1 MNAQQLPIFLMH
13 VPKCAGFSVIAFLG
27 QAIAPNEIC
36 PITIDGK
43 WTWTPAQV
51 PDYKL
56 YAGHFSVDFVRAMGG
71 RGTMLIMLR
80 HPLARAVS
88 LYDYWR
94 SYRWDFINEHFPPY
108 PNNGPAVAKRF
119 ALLEFLDQPFAIDNV
134 YNHCSRMLLGNRFDE
149 LAPDEDATI
158 AEATAALREFDWV
171 GLVERFDHS
180 IARLGALLELPV
192 PQTLPR
198 ENDTA
203 ALGVANPAFEPV
215 VPTRPNEAERDK
227 ILRLNRIDLA
237 VYEAAAKLAQQ
248 GSPA

>member
-13 VPKCAGFSVIAFLG
+13 VPKCAGFSVVAFLG
-27 QAIAPNEIC
+27 QAIAPREIC
-36 PITIDGK
+36 PNTIDGK
-43 WTWTPAQV
+43 WRWEPEQV

-71 RGTMLIMLR
+71 RGTMLTMLR

-94 SYRWDFINEHFPPY
+94 SYRWDFINANFPPY

-134 YNHCSRMLLGNRFDE
+134 YNHCARMLLGSRFDE
-149 LAPDEDATI
+149 LMPDEDATI
-158 AEATAALREFDWV
+158 AEAALALREFDWI
-171 GLVERFDHS
+171 GFVEHFDMS
-180 IARLGALLELPV
+180 IARLGALLDLPV
-192 PQTLPR
+192 PSSLPR

-203 ALGVANPAFEPV
+203 ALGRANPAFEPV
-215 VPTRPNEAERDK
+215 VPTKPSQAEKDK
-227 ILRLNRIDLA
+227 ILGLNRIDLA
-237 VYEAAAKLAQQ
+237 VYDAAQKLVRQ